1 MILFILS
8 PFLAQE
14 VAEVGVEEPVSFRAG
29 SGSLRGPGNR
39 CRRCYRAEAARPASV
54 IAHQKSNSIFSIM
67 WLLS

>member
-29 SGSLRGPGNR
+29 SGSLRGPGIGADDAIAQKPQDL
-39 CRRCYRAEAARPASV
+39 RRLSRT
-54 IAHQKSNSIFSIM
+54 KSPTRFFDYVVSK
-67 WLLS
+67 